1 MSNITI
7 KQLRDAEAFLNA
19 HSARILKKDFDY
31 ITCTMKEKITSLDEL
46 GGYDTNN
53 MIQLINSTIHFK
65 NISEALEQLKDHLRN
80 QKEEGYTD

>member
-1 MSNITI
+1 MSNLTT
-7 KQLRDAEAFLNA
+7 KQLQDAEAFLNA
-19 HSARILKKDFDY
+19 HSTRKDFDY

>member
-1 MSNITI
+1 MSNLTT
-7 KQLRDAEAFLNA
+7 KQLQDAEAFLNA
-19 HSARILKKDFDY
+19 HSTRILKKDFGY
-31 ITCTMKEKITSLDEL
+31 ITCTMTEKITSLDEL

-53 MIQLINSTIHFK
+53 MIELINSAIHFK